1 MIIIN
6 RIIYTDELEKEL
18 VKHRG
23 IPIMVGKSGDKLG
36 REDRYILNTELK
48 DGILMLNIENFN
60 EDGFL
65 KLYR

>member
-1 MIIIN
+1 MP
-6 RIIYTDELEKEL
+6 
-18 VKHRG
+18 VV
-23 IPIMVGKSGDKLG
+23 VGKSGDELG

-48 DGILMLNIENFN
+48 DGVLMLNIENFN

>member
-36 REDRYILNTELK
+36 REDRYILNTEVR
-48 DGILMLNIENFN
+48 DEILLLNIENFKEN
-60 EDGFL
+60 GMM
-65 KLYR
+65 KYYR